1 MRERLLLAKPFP
13 QIRFMSEFSI
23 IPPYIRPTLERY
35 VSVGGEEPKFTAHG
49 AFPHGSVVRYELRLP
64 HSLMPHGVAMYIWHE
79 SGSEAVRYDMTRVCL
94 ERGADLFSVTLDM
107 ADVAGAFSQRVG
119 LFYYGFDFLTRDD
132 GKVGVRQ
139 SGRDG
144 LPELRWDDFADGAF
158 ALTIYER
165 KYPAPK
171 NWYGGIIYHIFVDR
185 FASSGKTTPKPY
197 AKMADWNGGI
207 TEFPEYPGAPLANET
222 FFGGD
227 LYGIRD
233 KLDYIASL
241 GVTTIYLSPVFD
253 AHSNHKY
260 DTGDYERI
268 DSMFGGKR
276 ALDSLLR
283 AAEKRGIKVVFDG
296 VFNHTGSDSKYF
308 NREGSYEG
316 LGAYRS
322 EKSKYY
328 RWFSFSN
335 YPDEYESWWGIKILP
350 RVNSRDP
357 SYIRYISGE
366 GGIVDTYTEEGVS
379 GWRLDVVDELSDE
392 FVDALVERV
401 HIAAEKRGGEVPLV
415 IGEVWED
422 ASCKIAYGRRRRYF
436 TGAQLDSVMNYPV
449 RSALIEFLMQGDARG
464 LTLAL
469 STIWEHYPREIVHAV
484 MNLLGTHDTMRIIT
498 VLAGDPSEWYTNA
511 ELAKKRM
518 TPEQYARGSRL
529 VKLGYMI
536 NATIPGIP
544 SIYYGDEAGVEGYSD
559 PFNRLPFPWG
569 KEDVDMLS
577 FFRKM
582 GAVRRENNVY
592 RDGELYLCRFDIDGF
607 FMFGRGDGDVTL
619 YTAVNRGDGVVTLD
633 LYGKACEL
641 LIECGDVTNDEDGR
655 ILLPPMSGAVIKTE
669 HGMAVSAESAA
680 G

>member
-1 MRERLLLAKPFP
+1 
-13 QIRFMSEFSI
+13 MSEFSI
-23 IPPYIRPTLERY
+23 VPPYIRPTLARY
-35 VSVGGEEPKFTAHG
+35 VGICGGQMKYTAHG
-49 AFPHGSVVRYELRLP
+49 AFPRSATVRYELRLP
-64 HSLMPHGVAMYIWHE
+64 HSLMPHDVAMYIWHE
-79 SGSEAVRYDMTRVCL
+79 SGSDAVRYEMARIRLD
-94 ERGADLFSVTLDM
+94 RGADLFAITIDM
-107 ADVAGAFSQRVG
+107 AEVAGAYSQKTG
-119 LFYYGFDFLTRDD
+119 LFYYGFDFLTRD

-158 ALTIYER
+158 ALTVYDR
-165 KYPAPK
+165 KYPAPES
-171 NWYGGIIYHIFVDR
+171 WYGGIIYHIFVDR
-185 FASSGKTTPKPY
+185 FASSGKEKPKAY

-207 TEFPEYPGAPLANET
+207 TEYPEYPGAPLANET

-233 KLDYIASL
+233 KLDYLSSL
-241 GVTTIYLSPVFD
+241 GVTTLYLSPIFD
-253 AHSNHKY
+253 ARSNHKY
-260 DTGDYERI
+260 DTGDYEHV

-276 ALDSLLR
+276 ALDSLLK
-283 AAEKRGIKVVFDG
+283 AAEKRGMMVVLDG

-308 NREGSYEG
+308 NREGHYEG

-350 RVNSRDP
+350 RVNSRDKT
-357 SYIRYISGE
+357 YINYIAGE
-366 GGIVDTYTEEGVS
+366 GGIIDKYTTEGVS

-392 FVDALVERV
+392 FVDALVERA
-401 HIAAEKRGGEVPLV
+401 HTSAKARGGASPLV

-449 RSALIEFLMQGDARG
+449 RSALIEFLMQKDAKG
-464 LTLAL
+464 LALAL

-498 VLAGDPSEWYTNA
+498 VLAGDPREWYTNS
-511 ELAKKRM
+511 ELAVKKM
-518 TPEQYARGSRL
+518 TPEQYARGVRL

-569 KEDVDMLS
+569 REDLDLLS
-577 FFRKM
+577 FYR
-582 GAVRRENNVY
+582 GIGRIRRENDVY
-592 RDGELYLCRFDIDGF
+592 KTGELYLCHFDINGF
-607 FMFGRGDGDVTL
+607 FMFGRGNGKTTIYTAANRSDAVIVLELYNVEFDILITSGDVTDTGDGRVL
-619 YTAVNRGDGVVTLD
+619 IPPMAGALIKTPHGARVSADMAVN
-633 LYGKACEL
+633 
-641 LIECGDVTNDEDGR
+641 
-655 ILLPPMSGAVIKTE
+655 
-669 HGMAVSAESAA
+669 
-680 G
+680 